1 MLHVSCVCLLTNFG
15 NQFHLVVALKK
26 TRKYFFSST
35 VHLENKILFNNVQT
49 NDVEALWI
57 FLYFKQPLENIIY
70 VKEIKIIHV
79 LTFCSYFV
87 ENGKFSPLFSFT
99 YTPSMSA
106 ENLRLGNLNE

>member
-70 VKEIKIIHV
+70 VKEIKIIV
-79 LTFCSYFV
+79 VIL
-87 ENGKFSPLFSFT
+87 
-99 YTPSMSA
+99 
-106 ENLRLGNLNE
+106 

>member
-1 MLHVSCVCLLTNFG
+1 MFVWTWALNTICLSNFSLFLCHALVKYNDNKMVMLLVSCVCLLINVG

-79 LTFCSYFV
+79 
-87 ENGKFSPLFSFT
+87 
-99 YTPSMSA
+99 
-106 ENLRLGNLNE
+106 

>member
-1 MLHVSCVCLLTNFG
+1 MFVWTWALTTICLSNFSLFLCHALVKYNDNEMVMLHVSCVCLLINVG

-57 FLYFKQPLENIIY
+57 FLYFKQPFENIIY
-70 VKEIKIIHV
+70 VKEIKTIHV
-79 LTFCSYFV
+79 
-87 ENGKFSPLFSFT
+87 
-99 YTPSMSA
+99 
-106 ENLRLGNLNE
+106 

>member
-1 MLHVSCVCLLTNFG
+1 MCLFINKLWKSVSSCCC
-15 NQFHLVVALKK
+15 LKK
-26 TRKYFFSST
+26 DKEIFFSLT

-79 LTFCSYFV
+79 
-87 ENGKFSPLFSFT
+87 
-99 YTPSMSA
+99 
-106 ENLRLGNLNE
+106 